1 MRRTI
6 MNNRNMLLQTDNS
19 SSQDNSKETK
29 PVNDFITDFL
39 TNPNKKEANTQ
50 RLTMWYRLLAY
61 ENKLFRLFMILG
73 VLPFDI
79 NHHLIKNHKILEILK
94 PFILEK
100 FDSKKIIDLKQCFD
114 RGINSFFI
122 CLLKYGKFEVHMDK
136 ISFVEGTPGQVI
148 KNSLD
153 PYSESHKKDE
163 ITQSQQNTNI
173 NGNAYFNSTV
183 IDNNSGTNAG
193 SNNNAN
199 NTATISTNNPNNN
212 NLIPNSNADPKASQ
226 NQNNQKKSLFPSF
239 SNIVNAV
246 KGVFGI
252 STAPVPTTPLS

>member
-1 MRRTI
+1 
-6 MNNRNMLLQTDNS
+6 MLLQTDNS
-19 SSQDNSKETK
+19 SSQENSKETK

-79 NHHLIKNHKILEILK
+79 NHHLIKNHQILKILK

-114 RGINSFFI
+114 RGLNSFFI
-122 CLLKYGKFEVHMDK
+122 CLLKYGKFEVHLDK
-136 ISFVEGTPGQVI
+136 ISFVEGAPGQVI
-148 KNSLD
+148 KDNLD
-153 PYSESHKKDE
+153 PFSESHKTDE
-163 ITQSQQNTNI
+163 ITQAQQNTNI
-173 NGNAYFNSTV
+173 NGNAYFNSTA
-183 IDNNSGTNAG
+183 IDSNNGANASKDNNAK
-193 SNNNAN
+193 NAN
-199 NTATISTNNPNNN
+199 NPIKNNSNNN
-212 NLIPNSNADPKASQ
+212 NLNPKSNVDSKAQQ
-226 NQNNQKKSLFPSF
+226 NPNNQKKSLFPSL
-239 SNIVNAV
+239 SGIVNAV

-252 STAPVPTTPLS
+252 STAPIPTTPSPVTSLNVPK